1 MRAGVAVV
9 GHLPRLGRGDEQEI
23 AGVGYFEIAEAE
35 LGLGG
40 GRADVAHGIVAAGVE
55 HDDFLL
61 RARQRFK
68 HLVHQHAARHLL
80 ALAIHIGVHGH
91 EHVALGRAD
100 AVARV
105 EHEGEVRALGLLRE
119 LGDGGGKA
127 IAGHVEAAGPL
138 AVAGDGVEAA
148 LREQPRHALRVDAG
162 VVQRVQLRVGAVADD
177 ERHALFRRRVRR
189 RDECGQK
196 NAGDKANAH
205 ARLPLSIS
213 GTIRGCR
220 PDCAIGGARFR
231 CTASASV
238 HTILMPC
245 PSRSPI
251 PAGRQETRYSPG
263 SREASKRFNGA
274 MVFRQIRGGRRC
286 AGGTLGAPGKK
297 PAIGSES
304 QHRHRDIFRAPR
316 SPHSA

>member
-1 MRAGVAVV
+1 LREHALRSPLDDRLGHAVEHLMEMHVGRFREACEQRLREGRMRAGVAVG
-9 GHLPRLGRGDEQEI
+9 GHLPRLCRGDEQEI
-23 AGVGYFEIAEAE
+23 AGVWDFEIAEAE

-40 GRADVAHGIVAAGVE
+40 GRADVAHRIVAAGVE

-61 RARQRFK
+61 RARQRLE

-119 LGDGGGKA
+119 LADGGGKA

-138 AVAGDGVEAA
+138 AVAGDGIEAA

-177 ERHALFRRRVRR
+177 ERHALFRRRVRS

-196 NAGDKANAH
+196 NAGDQANAH
-205 ARLPLSIS
+205 ARLPFSIS
-213 GTIRGCR
+213 GAVRECKPGN
-220 PDCAIGGARFR
+220 AIA
-231 CTASASV
+231 A
-238 HTILMPC
+238 
-245 PSRSPI
+245 
-251 PAGRQETRYSPG
+251 PG
-263 SREASKRFNGA
+263 S
-274 MVFRQIRGGRRC
+274 VY
-286 AGGTLGAPGKK
+286 
-297 PAIGSES
+297 S
-304 QHRHRDIFRAPR
+304 QCFGLRVSYALPK
-316 SPHSA
+316 